1 MFNEEVVRNGI
12 FLCDSST
19 SWQCSSV
26 VEHTLREGGFSRTVI
41 AKKGN
46 VFDVLRVVHFHNSKD
61 LEGVEML
68 QKQNVTTIRIMKTKN
83 DRLCFSGKGVVS
95 TRNSFHMENDIS
107 SCQIERNLQTVF
119 EMANFSL
126 EKSSSSSIS
135 VIFAILYDAS
145 QNCLIGLF
153 KKSYRTILILL

>member
-1 MFNEEVVRNGI
+1 MIE
-12 FLCDSST
+12 
-19 SWQCSSV
+19 Q
-26 VEHTLREGGFSRTVI
+26 TLGQGGFAGAVI

-68 QKQNVTTIRIMKTKN
+68 QKQTVTTIRIMKTKN

-135 VIFAILYDAS
+135 VIFAILCDAS
-145 QNCLIGLF
+145 QNCLIRQF
-153 KKSYRTILILL
+153 KFSYKTIQILL

>member
-1 MFNEEVVRNGI
+1 
-12 FLCDSST
+12 
-19 SWQCSSV
+19 
-26 VEHTLREGGFSRTVI
+26 
-41 AKKGN
+41 
-46 VFDVLRVVHFHNSKD
+46 
-61 LEGVEML
+61 ML

-126 EKSSSSSIS
+126 EKMVECCTSILK
-135 VIFAILYDAS
+135 VRKYVKVRTLHIFVNTDKNSRFVWQSGIYVLLLRSHLLLSNPFLPIEKTLRATFI
-145 QNCLIGLF
+145 
-153 KKSYRTILILL
+153 KSKL

>member
-1 MFNEEVVRNGI
+1 
-12 FLCDSST
+12 
-19 SWQCSSV
+19 
-26 VEHTLREGGFSRTVI
+26 
-41 AKKGN
+41 
-46 VFDVLRVVHFHNSKD
+46 
-61 LEGVEML
+61 ML
-68 QKQNVTTIRIMKTKN
+68 QEQNVTTIRIMKTKN

-119 EMANFSL
+119 EMANFSF

-145 QNCLIGLF
+145 QNCLIGQF
-153 KKSYRTILILL
+153 KFSYKTIQILL